1 MSRKALGKGIDAL
14 LPEEKGRLIQIEI
27 DSIKYNPY
35 QPRKSMGSL
44 DELVLSIKEN
54 GVIEPIIVRTIDEGY
69 EVICGERRVQ
79 AAKQLGMDYIPAV
92 VREASDREM
101 LELALIENLQ
111 RENLNPLE
119 AAEAFTIL
127 IKSFGLSHQE
137 IAKRVSKDRATVTNT
152 LRLLGLEEEIKELI
166 WNGKLS
172 EGHARAILSLKPGK
186 NRIKVAKRIAEFGLT
201 VRETEKITKKRTSLY
216 PDLEN
221 ILTQYIGNPVII
233 VKGRNKGRISIEYY
247 GEDDLMRIVGLFRD
261 ITYKVE

>member
-186 NRIKVAKRIAEFGLT
+186 NRIKVAKRIAELGLT

-233 VKGRNKGRISIEYY
+233 VEGRNKGRISVEYY